1 MHFTKKTVAEKRSDL
16 IKGLQSKKLLRFPG
30 AYNPLCAKL
39 IAVIGFDG
47 VYVSGGVMSNDLGLP
62 DIGLTSLEQVSY
74 RSSQIAR
81 VTDLPTIV
89 DIDTGFGNCKKTI
102 EVFESK
108 GLAGCHLE
116 DQVAEKRC
124 GHLDNKEL
132 ISKEEM
138 VKKIKECVKS
148 RKDKNFLIIARTDAN
163 TVEGLYKTID
173 RIKSYESAGADMIFP
188 EALVS
193 LDGYKKIAQES
204 SVPIL
209 ANITE
214 FGKTPLFSKKEL
226 HNAGVSMVLYPL
238 TAFRAMSKAAEKI
251 YKELSSSESQEHML
265 GEMQTRDELY
275 DYLSYHKYEKEMDD
289 ILNKK
294 DE

>member
-1 MHFTKKTVAEKRSDL
+1 MRGRLFRQLVENDKEPLSIFGTVNAYSSVLAKKNGVKSIYLSGSGVAAAS
-16 IKGLQSKKLLRFPG
+16 F
-30 AYNPLCAKL
+30 
-39 IAVIGFDG
+39 
-47 VYVSGGVMSNDLGLP
+47 GLP
-62 DIGLTSLEQVSY
+62 DLGFTKLEDVVEDARRITS
-74 RSSQIAR
+74 AC
-81 VTDLPTIV
+81 DLPLLV
-89 DIDTGFGNCKKTI
+89 DVDTGFGSLNSIQKTVKMMEKENVAAI
-102 EVFESK
+102 
-108 GLAGCHLE
+108 HIE
-116 DQVAEKRC
+116 DQVDLKRC
-124 GHLDNKEL
+124 GHRPNKKL
-132 ISKEEM
+132 VSITEM
-138 VKKIKECVKS
+138 Q
-148 RKDKNFLIIARTDAN
+148 
-163 TVEGLYKTID
+163 D
-173 RIKSYESAGADMIFP
+173 RIKAAVDARIDDDLVIMARSDALAVENEEMLLERINSYIEVGADMIFP

-226 HNAGVSMVLYPL
+226 HDAGVSMVLYPL

-251 YKELSSSESQEHML
+251 YKELSSSESQENML

>member
-1 MHFTKKTVAEKRSDL
+1 MSGRLFRELVENDTEPLSIVGTVNAYSSVLAKKNGVKAIYLSGSGVAAAS
-16 IKGLQSKKLLRFPG
+16 F
-30 AYNPLCAKL
+30 
-39 IAVIGFDG
+39 
-47 VYVSGGVMSNDLGLP
+47 GLP
-62 DIGLTSLEQVSY
+62 DLGFTKLEDVVEDARRITS
-74 RSSQIAR
+74 AC
-81 VTDLPTIV
+81 DLPLLV
-89 DIDTGFGNCKKTI
+89 DVDTGFGSLNSIQKTVKMMEKENVAAI
-102 EVFESK
+102 
-108 GLAGCHLE
+108 HIE
-116 DQVAEKRC
+116 DQVDLKRC
-124 GHLDNKEL
+124 GHRPNKKL
-132 ISKEEM
+132 VSITEM
-138 VKKIKECVKS
+138 Q
-148 RKDKNFLIIARTDAN
+148 
-163 TVEGLYKTID
+163 D
-173 RIKSYESAGADMIFP
+173 RIKAAVDARIDDDFVIMARSDALAVENEEMLLERINSYIEVGADMIFP

-226 HNAGVSMVLYPL
+226 HDAGVSMVLYPL
-238 TAFRAMSKAAEKI
+238 TAFRARSKAAEKI
-251 YKELSSSESQEHML
+251 YKELSSSESQENML

>member
-1 MHFTKKTVAEKRSDL
+1 MRGRLFRQLVENDKEPLSIFGTVNAYSSVLAKKNGVKSIYLSGSGVAAAS
-16 IKGLQSKKLLRFPG
+16 F
-30 AYNPLCAKL
+30 
-39 IAVIGFDG
+39 
-47 VYVSGGVMSNDLGLP
+47 GLP
-62 DIGLTSLEQVSY
+62 DLGFTKLEDVIEDARRITS
-74 RSSQIAR
+74 AC
-81 VTDLPTIV
+81 DLPLLV
-89 DIDTGFGNCKKTI
+89 DVDTGFGSLNSIQKTVKMMEKENVAAI
-102 EVFESK
+102 
-108 GLAGCHLE
+108 HIE
-116 DQVAEKRC
+116 DQVDLKRC
-124 GHLDNKEL
+124 GHRPNKKL
-132 ISKEEM
+132 VSITEM
-138 VKKIKECVKS
+138 Q
-148 RKDKNFLIIARTDAN
+148 
-163 TVEGLYKTID
+163 D
-173 RIKSYESAGADMIFP
+173 RIKAAVDARIDDDFVIMARSDALAVENEEMLLERINSYIEVGADMIFP

-226 HNAGVSMVLYPL
+226 HDAGVSMVLYPL

-251 YKELSSSESQEHML
+251 YKELSSSESQENML

>member
-1 MHFTKKTVAEKRSDL
+1 MRGRLFRQLVENDKEPLSIFGTVNAYSSVLAKKNGVKSIYLSGSGVAAAS
-16 IKGLQSKKLLRFPG
+16 F
-30 AYNPLCAKL
+30 
-39 IAVIGFDG
+39 
-47 VYVSGGVMSNDLGLP
+47 GLP
-62 DIGLTSLEQVSY
+62 DLGFTKLEDVVEDARRITS
-74 RSSQIAR
+74 AC
-81 VTDLPTIV
+81 DLPLLV
-89 DIDTGFGNCKKTI
+89 DVDTGFGSLNSIQKTVKMMEKENVAAI
-102 EVFESK
+102 
-108 GLAGCHLE
+108 HIE
-116 DQVAEKRC
+116 DQVDLKRC
-124 GHLDNKEL
+124 GHRPNKKL
-132 ISKEEM
+132 VSITEM
-138 VKKIKECVKS
+138 Q
-148 RKDKNFLIIARTDAN
+148 
-163 TVEGLYKTID
+163 D
-173 RIKSYESAGADMIFP
+173 RIKAAVDTRIDDDFVIMARSDALAVENEEMLLERINSYIEVGADMIFP

-226 HNAGVSMVLYPL
+226 HDAGVSMVLYPL

-251 YKELSSSESQEHML
+251 YKELSSSESQENML

>member
-1 MHFTKKTVAEKRSDL
+1 MRGRLFRQLVENDKEPLSIFGTVNAYSSVLAKKNGVKSIYLSGSGVAAAS
-16 IKGLQSKKLLRFPG
+16 F
-30 AYNPLCAKL
+30 
-39 IAVIGFDG
+39 
-47 VYVSGGVMSNDLGLP
+47 GLP
-62 DIGLTSLEQVSY
+62 DLGFTKLEDVVEDARRITS
-74 RSSQIAR
+74 AC
-81 VTDLPTIV
+81 DLPLLV
-89 DIDTGFGNCKKTI
+89 DVDTGFGSLNSIQKTVKMMEKENVAAI
-102 EVFESK
+102 
-108 GLAGCHLE
+108 HIE
-116 DQVAEKRC
+116 DQVDLKRC
-124 GHLDNKEL
+124 GHRPNKKL
-132 ISKEEM
+132 VSITEM
-138 VKKIKECVKS
+138 QDRIKAAV
-148 RKDKNFLIIARTDAN
+148 DARTDSDFVIMARSDALA
-163 TVEGLYKTID
+163 VENEEMLLE
-173 RIKSYESAGADMIFP
+173 RINSYIEVGADMIFP

-214 FGKTPLFSKKEL
+214 FGKTPLFSKQEL
-226 HNAGVSMVLYPL
+226 HDAGVSMVLYPL

-251 YKELSSSESQEHML
+251 YKELSSSESQENML

>member
-1 MHFTKKTVAEKRSDL
+1 MRGRLFRQLVENDKEPLSIFGTVN
-16 IKGLQSKKLLRFPG
+16 
-30 AYNPLCAKL
+30 AYSSVLAKNN
-39 IAVIGFDG
+39 G
-47 VYVSGGVMSNDLGLP
+47 VKSIYLSGSGVAAASFGLP
-62 DIGLTSLEQVSY
+62 DLGFTKLEDVVEDARRITS
-74 RSSQIAR
+74 AC
-81 VTDLPTIV
+81 DLPLLV
-89 DIDTGFGNCKKTI
+89 DVDTGFGSLNSIQKTVKMMEKENVAAI
-102 EVFESK
+102 
-108 GLAGCHLE
+108 HIE
-116 DQVAEKRC
+116 DQVNLKRC
-124 GHLDNKEL
+124 GHRPNKKL
-132 ISKEEM
+132 VSITEM
-138 VKKIKECVKS
+138 Q
-148 RKDKNFLIIARTDAN
+148 
-163 TVEGLYKTID
+163 D
-173 RIKSYESAGADMIFP
+173 RIKAAVDARIDDDFVIMARSDALAVENEEMLLERINSYIEVGADMIFP

-214 FGKTPLFSKKEL
+214 FGKTPLFSKQEL
-226 HNAGVSMVLYPL
+226 HDAGVSMVLYPL

-251 YKELSSSESQEHML
+251 YKELSSSESQENML

>member
-1 MHFTKKTVAEKRSDL
+1 MRGRLFRQLVENNKEPLSIFGTVNAYSSVLAKKNGVKSIYLSGSGVAAAS
-16 IKGLQSKKLLRFPG
+16 F
-30 AYNPLCAKL
+30 
-39 IAVIGFDG
+39 
-47 VYVSGGVMSNDLGLP
+47 GLP
-62 DIGLTSLEQVSY
+62 DLGFTKLEDVVEDARRITS
-74 RSSQIAR
+74 AC
-81 VTDLPTIV
+81 DLPLLV
-89 DIDTGFGNCKKTI
+89 DVDTGFGSLNSIQKTVKLLEKENVAAI
-102 EVFESK
+102 
-108 GLAGCHLE
+108 HIE
-116 DQVAEKRC
+116 DQVDLKRC
-124 GHLDNKEL
+124 GHRPNKKL
-132 ISKEEM
+132 VSITEM
-138 VKKIKECVKS
+138 Q
-148 RKDKNFLIIARTDAN
+148 
-163 TVEGLYKTID
+163 D
-173 RIKSYESAGADMIFP
+173 RIKAAVDARTEDDFVIMARSDALAVENEGMLLERINSYIEVGADMIFP

-226 HNAGVSMVLYPL
+226 HDAGVSMVLYPL

-251 YKELSSSESQEHML
+251 YKKLSSSESQEHML

>member
-1 MHFTKKTVAEKRSDL
+1 MRGRLFRQLVENDKEPLSIFGTVN
-16 IKGLQSKKLLRFPG
+16 
-30 AYNPLCAKL
+30 AYSSVLAKNN
-39 IAVIGFDG
+39 G
-47 VYVSGGVMSNDLGLP
+47 VKSIYLSGSGVAAASFGLP
-62 DIGLTSLEQVSY
+62 DLGFTKLEDVVEDARRITS
-74 RSSQIAR
+74 AC
-81 VTDLPTIV
+81 DLPLLV
-89 DIDTGFGNCKKTI
+89 DVDTGFGSLNSIQKTVKLLENENVAAI
-102 EVFESK
+102 
-108 GLAGCHLE
+108 HIE
-116 DQVAEKRC
+116 DQVDLKRC
-124 GHLDNKEL
+124 GHRPNKKL
-132 ISKEEM
+132 VSITEM
-138 VKKIKECVKS
+138 Q
-148 RKDKNFLIIARTDAN
+148 
-163 TVEGLYKTID
+163 D
-173 RIKSYESAGADMIFP
+173 RIKAAVDARIDDDFVIMARSDALAVENEEMLLERINSYIEVGADMIFP

-251 YKELSSSESQEHML
+251 YKELSSSESQENML

>member
-1 MHFTKKTVAEKRSDL
+1 MRGRLFRQLVENDKEPLSIFGTVN
-16 IKGLQSKKLLRFPG
+16 
-30 AYNPLCAKL
+30 AYSSVLAKNN
-39 IAVIGFDG
+39 G
-47 VYVSGGVMSNDLGLP
+47 VKSIYLSGSGVAAASFGLP
-62 DIGLTSLEQVSY
+62 DLGFTKLEDVVEDARRITS
-74 RSSQIAR
+74 AC
-81 VTDLPTIV
+81 DLPLLV
-89 DIDTGFGNCKKTI
+89 DVDTGFGSLNSIQKTVKLLENENVAAI
-102 EVFESK
+102 
-108 GLAGCHLE
+108 HIE
-116 DQVAEKRC
+116 DQVDLKRC
-124 GHLDNKEL
+124 GHRPNKKL
-132 ISKEEM
+132 VSITEM
-138 VKKIKECVKS
+138 Q
-148 RKDKNFLIIARTDAN
+148 
-163 TVEGLYKTID
+163 D
-173 RIKSYESAGADMIFP
+173 RIKAAVDARIDDDFVIMARSDALAVENEEMLLERINSYIEVGADMIFP

-226 HNAGVSMVLYPL
+226 HDAGVSMVLYPL

-251 YKELSSSESQEHML
+251 YKELSSSESQENML

>member
-1 MHFTKKTVAEKRSDL
+1 MRGRLFRQLVENDKEPLSIFGTVNAYSSVLAKKNGVKSIYLSGSGVAAAS
-16 IKGLQSKKLLRFPG
+16 F
-30 AYNPLCAKL
+30 
-39 IAVIGFDG
+39 
-47 VYVSGGVMSNDLGLP
+47 GLP
-62 DIGLTSLEQVSY
+62 DLGFTKLEDVVEDARRITS
-74 RSSQIAR
+74 AC
-81 VTDLPTIV
+81 DLPLLV
-89 DIDTGFGNCKKTI
+89 DVDTGFGSLNSIQKTVKMMEKENVAAI
-102 EVFESK
+102 
-108 GLAGCHLE
+108 HIE
-116 DQVAEKRC
+116 DQVDLKRC
-124 GHLDNKEL
+124 GHRPNKKL
-132 ISKEEM
+132 VSITKM
-138 VKKIKECVKS
+138 Q
-148 RKDKNFLIIARTDAN
+148 
-163 TVEGLYKTID
+163 D
-173 RIKSYESAGADMIFP
+173 RIKAAVDARIDDDFVIMARSDSLAVENEEMLLERINSYIEVGADMIFP

-214 FGKTPLFSKKEL
+214 FGKTPLFSKQEL
-226 HNAGVSMVLYPL
+226 HDAGVSMVLYPL

-251 YKELSSSESQEHML
+251 YKELSSSESQENML

>member
-1 MHFTKKTVAEKRSDL
+1 MRGRLFRQLVENDKEPLSIFGTVN
-16 IKGLQSKKLLRFPG
+16 
-30 AYNPLCAKL
+30 AYSSVLAKNN
-39 IAVIGFDG
+39 G
-47 VYVSGGVMSNDLGLP
+47 VKSIYLSGSGVAAASFGLP
-62 DIGLTSLEQVSY
+62 DLGFTKLEDVVEDARRITS
-74 RSSQIAR
+74 AC
-81 VTDLPTIV
+81 DLPLLV
-89 DIDTGFGNCKKTI
+89 DVDTGFGSLNSIQKTVKMMEKENVAAI
-102 EVFESK
+102 
-108 GLAGCHLE
+108 HIE
-116 DQVAEKRC
+116 DQVDLKRC
-124 GHLDNKEL
+124 GHRPNKKL
-132 ISKEEM
+132 VSITEM
-138 VKKIKECVKS
+138 Q
-148 RKDKNFLIIARTDAN
+148 
-163 TVEGLYKTID
+163 D
-173 RIKSYESAGADMIFP
+173 RIKAAVDARIDDDFVIMARSDALAVENEEMLLERINSYIEVGADMIFP

-226 HNAGVSMVLYPL
+226 HDAGVSMVLYPL

-251 YKELSSSESQEHML
+251 YKELSSNESQEHML

>member
-1 MHFTKKTVAEKRSDL
+1 MRGRLFRQLVENDKEPLSIFGTVN
-16 IKGLQSKKLLRFPG
+16 
-30 AYNPLCAKL
+30 AYSSVLAKNN
-39 IAVIGFDG
+39 G
-47 VYVSGGVMSNDLGLP
+47 VKSIYLSGSGVAAASFGLP
-62 DIGLTSLEQVSY
+62 DLGFTKLEDVVEDARRITS
-74 RSSQIAR
+74 AC
-81 VTDLPTIV
+81 DLPLLV
-89 DIDTGFGNCKKTI
+89 DVDTGFGSLNSIQKTVKMMEKENVAAI
-102 EVFESK
+102 
-108 GLAGCHLE
+108 HIE
-116 DQVAEKRC
+116 DQVDLKRC
-124 GHLDNKEL
+124 GHRPNKKL
-132 ISKEEM
+132 VSITEM
-138 VKKIKECVKS
+138 Q
-148 RKDKNFLIIARTDAN
+148 
-163 TVEGLYKTID
+163 D
-173 RIKSYESAGADMIFP
+173 RIKAAVDARIDDDFVIMARSDALAVENEEMLLERINSYIEVGADMIFP

-226 HNAGVSMVLYPL
+226 HDVGVSMILYPL

-251 YKELSSSESQEHML
+251 YKELSSKESQEHML
-265 GEMQTRDELY
+265 EQMQTRDELY

>member
-1 MHFTKKTVAEKRSDL
+1 MRGRLFRQLVENNKEPLSIIGTVNAYSSVLAKKNGVKSIYLSGSGVAAAS
-16 IKGLQSKKLLRFPG
+16 F
-30 AYNPLCAKL
+30 
-39 IAVIGFDG
+39 
-47 VYVSGGVMSNDLGLP
+47 GLP
-62 DIGLTSLEQVSY
+62 DLGFTKLEDVVEDARRITS
-74 RSSQIAR
+74 AC
-81 VTDLPTIV
+81 DLPLLV
-89 DIDTGFGNCKKTI
+89 DVDTGFGSLNSIQKTVKMMEKEKVAAI
-102 EVFESK
+102 
-108 GLAGCHLE
+108 HIE
-116 DQVAEKRC
+116 DQVDLKRC
-124 GHLDNKEL
+124 GHRPNKKL
-132 ISKEEM
+132 VSITEM
-138 VKKIKECVKS
+138 Q
-148 RKDKNFLIIARTDAN
+148 
-163 TVEGLYKTID
+163 D
-173 RIKSYESAGADMIFP
+173 RIKAAVDARIDDDFVIMARSDALAVENEEMLLERINSYIEVGADMIFP

-193 LDGYKKIAQES
+193 LDGYKKIAKES

-226 HNAGVSMVLYPL
+226 HDAGVSMVLYPL
-238 TAFRAMSKAAEKI
+238 TAFRAMSRAAEKI

>member
-1 MHFTKKTVAEKRSDL
+1 MRGRLFRQLVENDKEPLSIFGTVN
-16 IKGLQSKKLLRFPG
+16 
-30 AYNPLCAKL
+30 AYSSVLAKNN
-39 IAVIGFDG
+39 G
-47 VYVSGGVMSNDLGLP
+47 VKSIYLSGSGVAAASFGLP
-62 DIGLTSLEQVSY
+62 DLGFTKLEDVVEDARRITS
-74 RSSQIAR
+74 AC
-81 VTDLPTIV
+81 DLPLLV
-89 DIDTGFGNCKKTI
+89 DVDTGFGSLNSIQKTVKMMEKENVAAI
-102 EVFESK
+102 
-108 GLAGCHLE
+108 HIE
-116 DQVAEKRC
+116 DQVDLKRC
-124 GHLDNKEL
+124 GHRPNKKL
-132 ISKEEM
+132 VSISEM
-138 VKKIKECVKS
+138 Q
-148 RKDKNFLIIARTDAN
+148 
-163 TVEGLYKTID
+163 D
-173 RIKSYESAGADMIFP
+173 RIKAAVDARIDDDFVIMARSDALAVENEEMLLERINSYIEVGADMIFP

-226 HNAGVSMVLYPL
+226 HDAGVSMVLYPL

-251 YKELSSSESQEHML
+251 YKELSSSESQENML

>member
-1 MHFTKKTVAEKRSDL
+1 MRGRLFRQLVENDKEPLSIFGTVNAYSSVLAKKNGVKSIYLSGSGVAAAS
-16 IKGLQSKKLLRFPG
+16 F
-30 AYNPLCAKL
+30 
-39 IAVIGFDG
+39 
-47 VYVSGGVMSNDLGLP
+47 GLP
-62 DIGLTSLEQVSY
+62 DLGFTKLEDVVEDARRITS
-74 RSSQIAR
+74 AC
-81 VTDLPTIV
+81 DLPLLV
-89 DIDTGFGNCKKTI
+89 DVDTGFGSLNSIQKTVKMMEKENVAAI
-102 EVFESK
+102 
-108 GLAGCHLE
+108 HIE
-116 DQVAEKRC
+116 DQVDLKRC
-124 GHLDNKEL
+124 GHRPNKKL
-132 ISKEEM
+132 VSITEM
-138 VKKIKECVKS
+138 Q
-148 RKDKNFLIIARTDAN
+148 
-163 TVEGLYKTID
+163 D
-173 RIKSYESAGADMIFP
+173 RIKAAVDARIDDDFVIMARSDALAVENEEMLLERINSYIEVGADMIFP

-226 HNAGVSMVLYPL
+226 HDAGVSMVLYPL
-238 TAFRAMSKAAEKI
+238 TAFRAMSRAAEKI
-251 YKELSSSESQEHML
+251 YKELSSNESQEHLL

>member
-1 MHFTKKTVAEKRSDL
+1 MRGRLFRQLVENDKEPLSIFGTVN
-16 IKGLQSKKLLRFPG
+16 
-30 AYNPLCAKL
+30 AYSSVLAKNN
-39 IAVIGFDG
+39 G
-47 VYVSGGVMSNDLGLP
+47 VKSIYLSGSGVAAASFGLP
-62 DIGLTSLEQVSY
+62 DLGFTKLEDVVEDARRITS
-74 RSSQIAR
+74 AC
-81 VTDLPTIV
+81 DLPLLV
-89 DIDTGFGNCKKTI
+89 DVDTGFGSLNSIQKTVKMMEKENVAAI
-102 EVFESK
+102 
-108 GLAGCHLE
+108 HIE
-116 DQVAEKRC
+116 DQVDLKRC
-124 GHLDNKEL
+124 GHRPNKKL
-132 ISKEEM
+132 VSITEM
-138 VKKIKECVKS
+138 Q
-148 RKDKNFLIIARTDAN
+148 
-163 TVEGLYKTID
+163 D
-173 RIKSYESAGADMIFP
+173 RIKAAVDARTYDDFVIMARSDALAVENEEMLLERINSYIEVGADMIFP

-226 HNAGVSMVLYPL
+226 HDAGVSMVLYPL

-251 YKELSSSESQEHML
+251 YKELSSSESQENML

>member
-1 MHFTKKTVAEKRSDL
+1 MRGRLFRQLVENDKEPLSIFGTVNAYSSVLAKKNGVKSIYLSGSGVAAAS
-16 IKGLQSKKLLRFPG
+16 F
-30 AYNPLCAKL
+30 
-39 IAVIGFDG
+39 
-47 VYVSGGVMSNDLGLP
+47 GLP
-62 DIGLTSLEQVSY
+62 DLGFTKLEDVVEDARRITS
-74 RSSQIAR
+74 AC
-81 VTDLPTIV
+81 DLPLLV
-89 DIDTGFGNCKKTI
+89 DVDTGFGSLNSIQKTVKMMEKENVAAI
-102 EVFESK
+102 
-108 GLAGCHLE
+108 HIE
-116 DQVAEKRC
+116 DQVDLKRC
-124 GHLDNKEL
+124 GHRPNKKL
-132 ISKEEM
+132 VSITEM
-138 VKKIKECVKS
+138 Q
-148 RKDKNFLIIARTDAN
+148 
-163 TVEGLYKTID
+163 D
-173 RIKSYESAGADMIFP
+173 RIKAAVDARIDDDFVIMARSDALAVENEEMLLERINSYIEVGADMIFP

-193 LDGYKKIAQES
+193 LDGYKKIAQEC

-226 HNAGVSMVLYPL
+226 HDAGVSMVLYPL

-251 YKELSSSESQEHML
+251 YKELSSSESQENML

>member
-1 MHFTKKTVAEKRSDL
+1 MRGRLFRQLVENDKEQLSIFGTVN
-16 IKGLQSKKLLRFPG
+16 
-30 AYNPLCAKL
+30 AYSSVLAKYN
-39 IAVIGFDG
+39 G
-47 VYVSGGVMSNDLGLP
+47 VKSIYLSGSGVAAASFGLP
-62 DIGLTSLEQVSY
+62 DLGFTKLEDVVEDARRITS
-74 RSSQIAR
+74 AC
-81 VTDLPTIV
+81 DLPLLV
-89 DIDTGFGNCKKTI
+89 DVDTGFGSLNSIQKTVKMMEKENVAAI
-102 EVFESK
+102 
-108 GLAGCHLE
+108 HIE
-116 DQVAEKRC
+116 DQVDLKRC
-124 GHLDNKEL
+124 GHRPNKKL
-132 ISKEEM
+132 VSITEM
-138 VKKIKECVKS
+138 QDRIKAAV
-148 RKDKNFLIIARTDAN
+148 DARTDDDFVIMARSDALA
-163 TVEGLYKTID
+163 VENDEMLLE
-173 RIKSYESAGADMIFP
+173 RINSYVEVGADMIFP

-226 HNAGVSMVLYPL
+226 HDVGVSMVLYPL

>member
-1 MHFTKKTVAEKRSDL
+1 MRGRLFRQLVENDKEPLSIFGTVNAYSSVLAKKNGVKSIYLSGSGVAAAS
-16 IKGLQSKKLLRFPG
+16 F
-30 AYNPLCAKL
+30 
-39 IAVIGFDG
+39 
-47 VYVSGGVMSNDLGLP
+47 GLP
-62 DIGLTSLEQVSY
+62 DLGFTKLEDVVEDARRITS
-74 RSSQIAR
+74 AC
-81 VTDLPTIV
+81 DLPLLV
-89 DIDTGFGNCKKTI
+89 DVDTGFGSLNSIQKTVKI
-102 EVFESK
+102 MEKENV
-108 GLAGCHLE
+108 AAIHIE
-116 DQVAEKRC
+116 DQVDLKRC
-124 GHLDNKEL
+124 GHRPNKKL
-132 ISKEEM
+132 VSITEM
-138 VKKIKECVKS
+138 Q
-148 RKDKNFLIIARTDAN
+148 
-163 TVEGLYKTID
+163 D
-173 RIKSYESAGADMIFP
+173 RIKAAVDARIDDDFVIMARSDALAVENEEMLLERINSYIEVGADMIFP

-226 HNAGVSMVLYPL
+226 HDTGVSMVLYPL

-251 YKELSSSESQEHML
+251 YKELSSSESQENML

-289 ILNKK
+289 ILNKR

>member
-1 MHFTKKTVAEKRSDL
+1 M
-16 IKGLQSKKLLRFPG
+16 I
-30 AYNPLCAKL
+30 
-39 IAVIGFDG
+39 
-47 VYVSGGVMSNDLGLP
+47 
-62 DIGLTSLEQVSY
+62 
-74 RSSQIAR
+74 
-81 VTDLPTIV
+81 IV
-89 DIDTGFGNCKKTI
+89 
-102 EVFESK
+102 
-108 GLAGCHLE
+108 
-116 DQVAEKRC
+116 
-124 GHLDNKEL
+124 
-132 ISKEEM
+132 
-138 VKKIKECVKS
+138 
-148 RKDKNFLIIARTDAN
+148 RTDAN
-163 TVEGLYKTID
+163 SVEGLEKTLD
-173 RIKSYESAGADMIFP
+173 RIKAYEQAGADMIFP

-226 HNAGVSMVLYPL
+226 HDAGVSMVLYPL

-251 YKELSSSESQEHML
+251 YKELSSSESQENML

>member
-1 MHFTKKTVAEKRSDL
+1 MRGRLFRQLVENDKEPLSIFGTVN
-16 IKGLQSKKLLRFPG
+16 
-30 AYNPLCAKL
+30 AYSSVLAKNN
-39 IAVIGFDG
+39 G
-47 VYVSGGVMSNDLGLP
+47 VKSIYLSGSGVAAASFGLP
-62 DIGLTSLEQVSY
+62 DLGFTKLEDVVEDARRITS
-74 RSSQIAR
+74 AC
-81 VTDLPTIV
+81 DLPLLV
-89 DIDTGFGNCKKTI
+89 DVDTGFGSLNSIQKTVKMMEKENVAAI
-102 EVFESK
+102 
-108 GLAGCHLE
+108 HIE
-116 DQVAEKRC
+116 DQVDLKRC
-124 GHLDNKEL
+124 GHRPNKKL
-132 ISKEEM
+132 VSITEM
-138 VKKIKECVKS
+138 QDRIKAAV
-148 RKDKNFLIIARTDAN
+148 DARTDSDFVIMARSDALA
-163 TVEGLYKTID
+163 VENEEMLLE
-173 RIKSYESAGADMIFP
+173 RINSYIEVGADMIFP

-226 HNAGVSMVLYPL
+226 HDAGVSMVLYPL

-251 YKELSSSESQEHML
+251 YKELSSSESQENML